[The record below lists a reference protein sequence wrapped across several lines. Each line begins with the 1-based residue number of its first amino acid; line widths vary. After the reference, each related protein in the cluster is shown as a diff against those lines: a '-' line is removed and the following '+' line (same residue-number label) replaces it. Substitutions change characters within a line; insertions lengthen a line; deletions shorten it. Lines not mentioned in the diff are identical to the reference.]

1 MDPTYMV
8 GICVSVTTLLSIT
21 RSLLEVYRNAQNDFH
36 KVYKDYQ
43 NFARVLRSLQSE
55 CGMVKDL
62 E

>member
-1 MDPTYMV
+1 MNPMSML
-8 GICVSVTTLLSIT
+8 GICVSAATLLSNACD
-21 RSLLEVYRNAQNDFH
+21 LLKAYRNAQNDFR
-36 KVYKDYQ
+36 KVYDDCQ

>member
-1 MDPTYMV
+1 MDPTSLL
-8 GICVSVTTLLSIT
+8 GICVNAATLLSNACD
-21 RSLLEVYRNAQNDFH
+21 LLKVYRNAQNDFH
-36 KVYKDYQ
+36 KVYEDCQ